1 MSHKLFPAYHAVG
14 PQLVADVPTIPPTYV
29 SVSLAP
35 ALYTEKKFHD
45 HFAYSC
51 VLHCEEQIP
60 VAELENYIGFATE
73 AIGKIAGFSAFPF
86 YSESERVKVVFS
98 PDDIEN
104 KKDGGMV
111 IPFSIMVR
119 PTVEVFMQAVTI
131 IDMQAMAIEGAR
143 TAGVLQVPNAAE
155 SLLSSPA
162 VSKVNH

>member
-1 MSHKLFPAYHAVG
+1 MSHQLFPAYHAIG

-35 ALYTEKKFHD
+35 ALYTEEKFHD

-51 VLHCEEQIP
+51 VLHCEEQIH

-73 AIGKIAGFSAFPF
+73 AIGKIVGFSAFPF
-86 YSESERVKVVFS
+86 HSESEQAKVAFS
-98 PDDIEN
+98 PADIEN

-131 IDMQAMAIEGAR
+131 IDMQAMAVEGAR
-143 TAGVLQVPNAAE
+143 IAGVLQVPNAAE
-155 SLLSSPA
+155 SLLSTPTATS
-162 VSKVNH
+162 H